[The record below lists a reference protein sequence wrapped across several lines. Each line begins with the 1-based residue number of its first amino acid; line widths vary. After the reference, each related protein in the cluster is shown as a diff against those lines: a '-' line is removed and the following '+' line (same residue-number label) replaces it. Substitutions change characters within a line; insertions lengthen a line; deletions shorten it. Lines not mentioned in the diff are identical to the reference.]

1 MIKTAVEIHDS
12 TGDIDGG
19 TQSPSNHGH
28 RDDDDTIKDRRLCSA
43 RQKDDKDV
51 TQTKDV
57 QTKDVTQRNSLKDG
71 LSNIPQQQCEE
82 QNKPSDAVSITVTQD
97 SQGISEILGMIASSQ
112 NKRGSTI
119 VYPEESPSFEQP
131 GEFEQTEL
139 TDIADIQHNP
149 EHLQKQM
156 KQIGKDRPLEE
167 DMSKLPSPPD
177 DLQNFQPVHDSA
189 QIYLGSSE
197 MVTSIDSTADTQ
209 SNQEI
214 PPALPLQFELSK
226 SLKIEEK

>member
-1 MIKTAVEIHDS
+1 MFIYKYYDVSGGHLPKTTTREEEVHYKTRQDMASEIHDS

-119 VYPEESPSFEQP
+119 VYPEVN
-131 GEFEQTEL
+131 
-139 TDIADIQHNP
+139 TDSRMATILI
-149 EHLQKQM
+149 
-156 KQIGKDRPLEE
+156 
-167 DMSKLPSPPD
+167 
-177 DLQNFQPVHDSA
+177 
-189 QIYLGSSE
+189 
-197 MVTSIDSTADTQ
+197 
-209 SNQEI
+209 
-214 PPALPLQFELSK
+214 
-226 SLKIEEK
+226 